1 MGLSDPS
8 LTRLRQ
14 DGNLIL
20 HIIIHYCSVSFAHV
34 VIIVAVTS
42 VCLAC
47 TDCCLPSG
55 FAIKSSKLLHAP
67 FSTISQFCCCRSS
80 AAATRQLQH
89 CCYNAAAATLL
100 LLLRQLLK
108 FVAALAAVDNTS
120 AVEVECRF
128 SSSPLLFAWN
138 LTPKIMP
145 ASSDSISRVQH
156 EIIRRATGRFHK
168 IHNLLIWE
176 RTHIT

>member
-47 TDCCLPSG
+47 TDCCLSSG
-55 FAIKSSKLLHAP
+55 FAIKSSKTTACTIFGHFSILLLS
-67 FSTISQFCCCRSS
+67 FFCCCNGGSCNT
-80 AAATRQLQH
+80 AATTRLLQ
-89 CCYNAAAATLL
+89 CCCCCFYGSCSNLL
-100 LLLRQLLK
+100 LLLQRLITLRPLMMNVV
-108 FVAALAAVDNTS
+108 FH
-120 AVEVECRF
+120 R
-128 SSSPLLFAWN
+128 SSPLLFA
-138 LTPKIMP
+138 
-145 ASSDSISRVQH
+145 
-156 EIIRRATGRFHK
+156 
-168 IHNLLIWE
+168 
-176 RTHIT
+176 